1 MGKKTENKSKVN
13 SIDSKK
19 KVIFS
24 IILVLFPILFI
35 VMLEISLRAIHYGQ
49 DYRLFS
55 DINLYGKE
63 YYKFNSEFGKKYF
76 YKLPLMSPSND
87 VFMKDKPKNG
97 FRIFVIGSSTTAG
110 FPYTSGIMFPRIL
123 QVRLQESY
131 PDKHVEV
138 VNAAMTAINSYAF
151 QDRIDEILDAKA
163 DAILIYGGHNEFY
176 GGLGIAS
183 KEALGHVRWLKILHL
198 DLLDFKIYQ
207 LVRDMVFGVQQLFS
221 GGKAEDAQPVST
233 MMQKIA
239 ANKDI
244 EYNSEI
250 YKLAH
255 EHYRKNM
262 ESILTKCREKGV
274 PVFYSE
280 LISNIKDLPP
290 LGSSSSKNYP
300 PALEVY
306 QQGLDFE
313 KAGDFEKAKAS
324 FYRAKDLDCIHFR
337 ASEDLNAIIDDLSQK
352 YGATLIPMKRIFE
365 ANSPHGLIGNNLIT
379 EHLHPNIDGYFLIA
393 DAFYTAIIN
402 KQLIG
407 KLNVQNFKQSEYYR
421 KNWGF
426 TELDSITAA
435 LSVNKIK
442 AGWPFRPEGEANN
455 FITQYKPNGIVDS
468 IAYQSVRYTDITPA
482 FAHRYLAKVFI
493 AQNAPEKAIREYL
506 ANLRIEPYNIEN
518 YIDAG
523 NLLFQTGQ
531 YDKTLEILH
540 QALNIN
546 RDTYILSL
554 IGETYIS
561 EKDFAKAIPFLEE
574 VVKKDPD
581 FNKQKMLKL
590 LYEAYNQSGESA
602 KANDILSN
610 NKSVFS
616 QGNPVNSQ
624 KKEQIL
630 RVAPETSNLVKEAYK
645 SLQSGN
651 TDKGLDLLFQA
662 NKIQESL
669 VVDRMIGE
677 ILLQKKDK
685 NALVYLKKVYRNYN
699 TDAQY
704 LNTLCYA
711 FIYFKDYGSAKKI
724 LQELKQLAPNNPNI
738 PNYEKTLSGQ

>member
-1 MGKKTENKSKVN
+1 MGKKTEIKSNVN
-13 SIDSKK
+13 STDPKK

-24 IILVLFPILFI
+24 IIIILFPILFF
-35 VMLEISLRAIHYGQ
+35 VLLEISLRAIHYGQ

-55 DINLYGKE
+55 ELNLYGKE
-63 YYKFNSEFGKKYF
+63 YYKFNPEFGKKYF
-76 YKLPLMSPSND
+76 YKLPAMSPSND
-87 VFMKDKPKNG
+87 IFLKDKPKNG

-110 FPYTSGIMFPRIL
+110 FPYTKGVMFPRIL

-131 PDKHVEV
+131 PDKHIEV

-151 QDRIDEILDAKA
+151 QDRIGEILDAKP
-163 DAILIYGGHNEFY
+163 DAVLIYGGHNEFY

-207 LVRDMVFGVQQLFS
+207 LVRDVVFGVQRFFI
-221 GGKAEDAQPVST
+221 GGKAADAEPVAT

-244 EYNSEI
+244 EYNSKL

-255 EHYRKNM
+255 EHYRENM
-262 ESILTKCREKGV
+262 ESILKKCKGKGV
-274 PVFYSE
+274 PVFFSE

-290 LGSSSSKNYP
+290 LGSSKSKNYP
-300 PALEVY
+300 PAIEVY

-313 KAGDFEKAKAS
+313 KAGDFEKAKDA

-337 ASEDLNAIIDDLSQK
+337 ASEDLNSIIDELSQK
-352 YGATLIPMKRIFE
+352 YGSTLIPMKQIFE
-365 ANSPHGLIGNNLIT
+365 AKSPHGLIGNNLIT
-379 EHLHPNIDGYFLIA
+379 EHLHPNIDGYFLMA
-393 DAFYTAIIN
+393 DAFYTAIVN

-407 KLNVQNFKQSEYYR
+407 KLNPQNFKSSEDYR

-426 TELDSITAA
+426 TELDSLTVA

-442 AGWPFRPEGEANN
+442 GGWPFRPENEVNN
-455 FITQYKPNGIVDS
+455 FISQYKPKGIVDS
-468 IAYQSVRYTDITPA
+468 IAYQSVRYTDITPQS
-482 FAHRYLAKVFI
+482 AHRYLAKVYI
-493 AQNAPEKAIREYL
+493 AQNAPEKALREYM
-506 ANLRIEPYNIEN
+506 ANLRIEPYEIEN

-523 NLLFQTGQ
+523 NLLSMAGQ
-531 YDKTLEILH
+531 FNQAREILF
-540 QALNIN
+540 QALKIT

-561 EKDFAKAIPFLEE
+561 EKDFAKAIPYLEE
-574 VVKKDPD
+574 VVKTDPE
-581 FNKQKMLKL
+581 FNKQKMSNL
-590 LYEAYNQSGESA
+590 LYEAYNHTGETA
-602 KANDILSN
+602 KANQLHSANSN
-610 NKSVFS
+610 VFEQS
-616 QGNPVNSQ
+616 SANNP
-624 KKEQIL
+624 KKEQVF
-630 RVAPETSNLVKEAYK
+630 RVSPEISNLVKEAYK
-645 SLQSGN
+645 CLQSGN
-651 TDKGLDLLFQA
+651 TDQGLELLYKA
-662 NKIQESL
+662 NKIQESVL
-669 VVDRMIGE
+669 ADRIIGE

-685 NALVYLKKVYRNYN
+685 DALVYLKKVYRKYN

-711 FIYFKDYGSAKKI
+711 CITFNDFNSAKKI

-738 PNYEKTLSGQ
+738 ANYEKTLSGK

>member
-1 MGKKTENKSKVN
+1 MGKKNENKSKVN
-13 SIDSKK
+13 SIDPKK

-24 IILVLFPILFI
+24 IILVLFPLLFL
-35 VMLEISLRAIHYGQ
+35 VLLEISLRAVHYGQ

-55 DINLYGKE
+55 DLSLYGKE
-63 YYKFNSEFGKKYF
+63 YYKFNPEFGKKYF
-76 YKLPLMSPSND
+76 YKLPLMSPGND
-87 VFMKDKPKNG
+87 IFLKDKPKNG

-110 FPYTSGIMFPRIL
+110 FPYTTGVMFPRIL
-123 QVRLQESY
+123 QARLQESF
-131 PDKHVEV
+131 PEKHIEV

-151 QDRIDEILDAKA
+151 QDRIDEILDYKA
-163 DAILIYGGHNEFY
+163 DAVLIYGGHNEFY

-198 DLLDFKIYQ
+198 DLLNFKIYQ
-207 LVRDMVFGVQQLFS
+207 LVREMVFGVQRLFS
-221 GGKAEDAQPVST
+221 GGKAVDAQPIGT

-244 EYNSEI
+244 EYNSSL

-255 EHYRKNM
+255 EHYRENM
-262 ESILTKCREKGV
+262 ETILKKCRKKGV
-274 PVFYSE
+274 PVFFSE

-290 LGSSSSKNYP
+290 LGSSKSKNYP

-337 ASEDLNAIIDDLSQK
+337 ASEDLNSIIDDLSQK
-352 YGATLIPMKRIFE
+352 YGATLIPMKSIFE
-365 ANSPHGLIGNNLIT
+365 AKSPHGLIGNNLIT
-379 EHLHPNIDGYFLIA
+379 EHLHPNIDGYFLMA
-393 DAFYTAIIN
+393 DAFYSAIVN

-407 KLNVQNFKQSEYYR
+407 KLNTQNFRPSEYYR

-426 TELDSITAA
+426 TELDSLTVA

-442 AGWPFRPEGEANN
+442 AGWPFKPEGEANN
-455 FITQYKPNGIVDS
+455 FIAQYKPHGIVDS
-468 IAYQSVRYTDITPA
+468 IAYQSVRYTDISSA
-482 FAHRYLAKVFI
+482 YAHRYLAKVYI
-493 AQNAPEKAIREYL
+493 AQNAPEKAIREYM
-506 ANLRIEPYNIEN
+506 ANQRIVPYDIEN

-523 NLLFQTGQ
+523 NLLFQAGQ
-531 YDKTLEILH
+531 YEKALEILL
-540 QALNIN
+540 QALQIN

-554 IGETYIS
+554 IGETYLS
-561 EKDFAKAIPFLEE
+561 KKDFAKAIPYLEE
-574 VVKKDPD
+574 VVKSDPD
-581 FNKQKMLKL
+581 YNKQKILKL
-590 LYEAYNQSGESA
+590 LYEAYNQSGETA
-602 KANDILSN
+602 KANAILSN
-610 NKSVFS
+610 NKSVFTQS
-616 QGNPVNSQ
+616 SVNSQ

-630 RVAPETSNLVKEAYK
+630 RVSPEISNLVKEAYK
-645 SLQSGN
+645 YLQSGN
-651 TDKGLDLLFQA
+651 TDKGLDLLYQA
-662 NKIQESL
+662 NKIQESVL
-669 VVDRMIGE
+669 ADRIIGE

-711 FIYFKDYGSAKKI
+711 CIYFKEYGSAKKI

-738 PNYEKTLSGQ
+738 PNYEKKLSGQ